1 MIWAFFCSETN
12 TCCHITRYETR
23 VGDLFFPRSKK
34 KFDHFNA
41 AFSCSIHPFYIYS
54 YIISCSSFWGF
65 SWCAN
70 CWRSLVTIIS
80 GFLSKSQRGNMNNWL
95 HTWVDVGFNKPEY
108 MMYPQFGG
116 DGCLQLRWQLF
127 FCMSTCDIFSLGKWF
142 LTFFV
147 HTDFYSFIAG
157 KNAEFDLRI
166 SWKLWV
172 GFSSNLDKECITSRW
187 KSLEIFI

>member
-1 MIWAFFCSETN
+1 M
-12 TCCHITRYETR
+12 

-41 AFSCSIHPFYIYS
+41 AFSCSIHS

-80 GFLSKSQRGNMNNWL
+80 GFLSKSQRGNMKNWL
-95 HTWVDVGFNKPEY
+95 HTWVEVGFNKHEY

-116 DGCLQLRWQLF
+116 DGCLQLRWKLF
-127 FCMSTCDIFSLGKWF
+127 FYMRTCDIFSLGGVVFDILCAYWF
-142 LTFFV
+142 LLIYSLQKGRNWSGHISQKVIWVFV
-147 HTDFYSFIAG
+147 KFG
-157 KNAEFDLRI
+157 E
-166 SWKLWV
+166 
-172 GFSSNLDKECITSRW
+172 
-187 KSLEIFI
+187 